1 MATAGGFVDS
11 GPQTAAA
18 RSIAW
23 QAWPLHDRRTHSD
36 RRIRFVHSLLYG
48 GLQPRRRSA
57 RRATD
62 AHRPLIDWHG
72 PVLFFS
78 VVTILVL
85 CTVDAL
91 LTLVL
96 IGRGAVEVNPLMR
109 PFVPSDP
116 HAFAVVKL
124 AATGASLLMLV
135 AIARFRVFKVLRVA
149 NLVHAALVGYVG
161 LVAYEVWLLGLVR

>member
-1 MATAGGFVDS
+1 VDT
-11 GPQTAAA
+11 GLQTAAA

-23 QAWPLHDRRTHSD
+23 TAWPLRDRRSGPD
-36 RRIRFVHSLLYG
+36 RRIRFLRSLVYG
-48 GLQPRRRSA
+48 GLQPRRRSP

-62 AHRPLIDWHG
+62 GHRPLIDWHG
-72 PVLFFS
+72 PGLFFS
-78 VVTILVL
+78 VIAILVL

-124 AATGASLLMLV
+124 TATGLSLLVLV
-135 AIARFRVFKVLRVA
+135 AIARFRVFRVLRVA
-149 NLVHAALVGYVG
+149 TLVHAALIGYVA
-161 LVAYEVWLLGLVR
+161 LVGYEVWLLGLVR

>member
-1 MATAGGFVDS
+1 VDT

-23 QAWPLHDRRTHSD
+23 TAWPLHDRRSRPD
-36 RRIRFVHSLLYG
+36 RRIRFLRSLIYG
-48 GLQPRRRSA
+48 GWQPRRRSA

-62 AHRPLIDWHG
+62 GHRPMIDWHG
-72 PVLFFS
+72 PGLFFS
-78 VVTILVL
+78 VVAILVL

-96 IGRGAVEVNPLMR
+96 VGRGAVEVNPLMR
-109 PFVPSDP
+109 AFVPSDP

-124 AATGASLLMLV
+124 AATGVSLLMLV
-135 AIARFRVFKVLRVA
+135 AIARFRVFRVLRVGT
-149 NLVHAALVGYVG
+149 LVHAALIGYVG
-161 LVAYEVWLLGLVR
+161 LVAYEVWLMGLVR

>member
-1 MATAGGFVDS
+1 
-11 GPQTAAA
+11 
-18 RSIAW
+18 
-23 QAWPLHDRRTHSD
+23 
-36 RRIRFVHSLLYG
+36 
-48 GLQPRRRSA
+48 
-57 RRATD
+57 
-62 AHRPLIDWHG
+62 
-72 PVLFFS
+72 

-149 NLVHAALVGYVG
+149 NLVHAALIGYVG

>member
-1 MATAGGFVDS
+1 MGTAGGFVDS

-135 AIARFRVFKVLRVA
+135 AIARFRVFRVLRVS
-149 NLVHAALVGYVG
+149 NLVHAALIGYVG